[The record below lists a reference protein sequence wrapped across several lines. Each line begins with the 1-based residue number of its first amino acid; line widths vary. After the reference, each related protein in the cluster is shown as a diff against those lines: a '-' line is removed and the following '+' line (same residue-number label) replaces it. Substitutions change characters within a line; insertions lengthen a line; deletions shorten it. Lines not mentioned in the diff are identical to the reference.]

1 MEEYNYEK
9 AASELEQILE
19 ELKSD
24 NISIDQLAERVEK
37 AGKLIVFCKEK
48 LTATEQNVTEIIQ
61 KLGL

>member
-24 NISIDQLAERVEK
+24 TISIDQLAERVEK